1 MTISAGCF
9 WSLGSFNRTW
19 VNTRTISKGVWKDVG
34 GGTET
39 SSVKQKILSTT
50 GAKHLKAARQVF
62 MSDADTRMDTLLAN
76 ADSATCLITHLGR
89 VLDPGA

>member
-1 MTISAGCF
+1 
-9 WSLGSFNRTW
+9 
-19 VNTRTISKGVWKDVG
+19 
-34 GGTET
+34 
-39 SSVKQKILSTT
+39 
-50 GAKHLKAARQVF
+50 